1 MTSRINS
8 EANLESTWFSRHKT
22 ILKDK
27 KQLIAPSMWW
37 ATIRS
42 MMLNTKETS
51 LMGHLG
57 GFLFSDGQDGWDES
71 QERRQDEKRL
81 DFHLRAILGKKASQ
95 LPTRAKAVHEV
106 ESGAKNTKLLHYLV
120 WGAVFELSISDQ
132 HRRQSVTLLVVDHS
146 NHFYLLFCLR
156 LKKKENFNNHKT
168 MQVFG
173 KMLFHLKIV
182 KLMDYRSKAII
193 CNLQQDTLYQTW
205 KKSTK

>member
-1 MTSRINS
+1 MSNLKQNQLTSRINS

-146 NHFYLLFCLR
+146 NHYYQLFR
-156 LKKKENFNNHKT
+156 
-168 MQVFG
+168 
-173 KMLFHLKIV
+173 
-182 KLMDYRSKAII
+182 
-193 CNLQQDTLYQTW
+193 
-205 KKSTK
+205 